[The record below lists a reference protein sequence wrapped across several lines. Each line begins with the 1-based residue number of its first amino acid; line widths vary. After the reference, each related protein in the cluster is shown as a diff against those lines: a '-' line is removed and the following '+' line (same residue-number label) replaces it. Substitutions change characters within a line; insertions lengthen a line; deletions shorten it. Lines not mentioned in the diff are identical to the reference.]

1 MLHSLHSSMPA
12 SGYRFP
18 QPDMSECL
26 SCHHDPAPLQ
36 FSAIHT
42 LQVRFLMRQKMVPLV
57 CRHTLPFS
65 GNVILPG
72 NLPALKN
79 GYIDKDISVQNHNRY
94 IPTLALST
102 SGYGS
107 KPISVSSQPA
117 PGQLPFQISVLYAPY
132 SSTNPPACP
141 ALFFLTQI
149 LHGFLGRMLCILQR
163 CYIIPL
169 KGQRGRR

>member
-1 MLHSLHSSMPA
+1 MRSSI
-12 SGYRFP
+12 
-18 QPDMSECL
+18 L
-26 SCHHDPAPLQ
+26 SCRHPDTDSP
-36 FSAIHT
+36 
-42 LQVRFLMRQKMVPLV
+42 
-57 CRHTLPFS
+57 CRHVRMSVLASCSGAFALFCNPYHIGTFSNAAKNGAPDLPRCVPS
-65 GNVILPG
+65 GTRFRKSFPTY
-72 NLPALKN
+72 KN
-79 GYIDKDISVQNHNRY
+79 GYIGKDISVHHQNRY